1 MKDCNEDNVII
12 HDNENP
18 SNVNEDNRIPTPNE
32 IEQSDMVAK
41 GVERNLL
48 AKKATKK
55 TNQKIPI
62 S

>member
-32 IEQSDMVAK
+32 IEQSDMVTK